1 MSIKFIDLKKGDKL
15 KTTQMGVKV
24 TSFLLESPK
33 QGKGLKNVVLVDT
46 KGSEIG
52 MFDEW
57 GSVYSQDVVSVY
69 RDEMWHDVTD
79 QPENVSGYSYFD

>member
-33 QGKGLKNVVLVDT
+33 QGKDLKNSILGDT
-46 KGSEIG
+46 KG
-52 MFDEW
+52 
-57 GSVYSQDVVSVY
+57 
-69 RDEMWHDVTD
+69 
-79 QPENVSGYSYFD
+79 